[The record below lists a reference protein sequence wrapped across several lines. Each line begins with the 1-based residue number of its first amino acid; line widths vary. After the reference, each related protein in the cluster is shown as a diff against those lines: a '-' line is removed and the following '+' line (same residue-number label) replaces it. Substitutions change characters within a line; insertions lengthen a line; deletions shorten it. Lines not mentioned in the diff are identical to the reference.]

1 MCKVRAGPVWALC
14 KCCVGGVPALCRFG
28 VRSVSALCM
37 FCVST
42 NIRARRGERERE
54 ESDCDLLQS
63 GFFVNHHH
71 LALDLELPKVDV
83 DGGSNHIQLVVVV
96 LLY

>member
-1 MCKVRAGPVWALC
+1 METTSLRMSEAFESLQLYTYVSSVYL
-14 KCCVGGVPALCRFG
+14 VLTFVPG
-28 VRSVSALCM
+28 E
-37 FCVST
+37 
-42 NIRARRGERERE
+42 ERERE

>member
-1 MCKVRAGPVWALC
+1 MLAACHTHVVETTSLRMSEAFESLQ
-14 KCCVGGVPALCRFG
+14 LYMY
-28 VRSVSALCM
+28 LCM
-37 FCVST
+37 CCVST

>member
-1 MCKVRAGPVWALC
+1 MPGE
-14 KCCVGGVPALCRFG
+14 
-28 VRSVSALCM
+28 
-37 FCVST
+37 
-42 NIRARRGERERE
+42 ERERE

>member
-1 MCKVRAGPVWALC
+1 MLAACHTHVVETTSLRMSEAFESLQLYMYLC
-14 KCCVGGVPALCRFG
+14 MCCV
-28 VRSVSALCM
+28 S
-37 FCVST
+37 ST
-42 NIRARRGERERE
+42 NIRARRGERE

>member
-1 MCKVRAGPVWALC
+1 MKLLSLC
-14 KCCVGGVPALCRFG
+14 SYICTYVCAVYLLTFVPG
-28 VRSVSALCM
+28 E
-37 FCVST
+37 
-42 NIRARRGERERE
+42 ERERE